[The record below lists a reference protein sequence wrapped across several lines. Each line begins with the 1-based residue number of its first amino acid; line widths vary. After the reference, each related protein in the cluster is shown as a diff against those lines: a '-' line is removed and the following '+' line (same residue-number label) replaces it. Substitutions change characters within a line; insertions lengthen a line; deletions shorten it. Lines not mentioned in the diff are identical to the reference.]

1 MAGNIKG
8 ITVEI
13 GGDTVGLQNALR
25 DVNNKSKDLQSELK
39 SVERLLKFDPGNTE
53 LIAQRQQILAEQV
66 ANTTEKLDRLRA
78 AQNQVEEQFQR
89 GDIGADQYRAFQRE
103 IVATEGQLNG
113 LRRRLS
119 QVGDNTSINEV
130 TQDMQHLSS
139 DTEEAQ
145 GSVKELGGE
154 LAGLAG
160 GLAAGLGIKEV
171 IEKALDTSSLNT
183 KIDISF
189 QVPEESMQS
198 VKNALSSVEV
208 YGVDAEAALEGVR
221 RQWAL
226 NIDKTDEQNTA
237 IIKSAGAISAAY
249 GEIDFNELI
258 QESNEM
264 AGSMGMSQ
272 EEALG
277 MTNTLLKMGFPPD
290 QLDII
295 TEYGSQLSR
304 AGYSAQEIQGIMAA
318 GVQTGTWNIDVLLD
332 GLKEGR
338 IVVSEFGT
346 GVDDATKDI
355 IAGTDIS
362 AKQLEEWGK
371 AVSAGGEG
379 GKKAMSEVAQAV
391 AGIDDKTKQN
401 QVGVKIFGTLWE
413 ENGTKIT
420 DTLINADTWTGNLK
434 TNQDL
439 LNDSVKALD
448 TDPQVQLNTALSNM
462 NTELTPLL
470 TSVADFVAK
479 VAEWVA
485 ENPKLAATIT
495 TIVTV
500 IGILVGIGTALA
512 GVMGMLATAS
522 IALNIGMLPLTLII
536 LGIMAAI
543 AALIAIGILLY
554 KNWDTIKAKAGEL
567 GKSVKEKFT
576 DIKEGITGA
585 IKEAVSFVGDQ
596 VDKIKGFFSGLNL
609 KLPHIKLPHFSLNG
623 SFSLKPPS
631 VPKLAVDWYK
641 NGGVFPANSPR
652 LVGMGDA
659 SVPEAAIPLSDT
671 VLGKIA
677 GMIEDRMDGGQGI
690 VIQQMIVREEA
701 DIQKIARELYNLTKS
716 NARGKGVIMT

>member
-119 QVGDNTSINEV
+119 QVGDNTSITEV
-130 TQDMQHLSS
+130 SQDMQHLSN

-160 GLAAGLGIKEV
+160 GLTAGLGIKEV
-171 IEKALDTSSLNT
+171 IEQALDTSSLNT
-183 KIDISF
+183 KIDITF
-189 QVPEESMQS
+189 DVPEESKES
-198 VKNALSSVEV
+198 IREAVRGIEA
-208 YGVDAEAALEGVR
+208 YGVDGEAALEGVR

-226 NIDKTDEQNTA
+226 NKTASNEVNSF
-237 IIKSAGAISAAY
+237 IVKGAGAIAQSFA
-249 GEIDFNELI
+249 GVDFTELI
-258 QESNEM
+258 QETNEVASGLGTSNEN
-264 AGSMGMSQ
+264 
-272 EEALG
+272 ALALF
-277 MTNTLLKMGFPPD
+277 NALLKAGFPPE
-290 QLDII
+290 QLD
-295 TEYGSQLSR
+295 TVSEYGTQMKL
-304 AGYSAQEIQGIMAA
+304 AGFNLQEIQSIFEAGIN
-318 GVQTGTWNIDVLLD
+318 TKTWNIDNLND
-332 GLKEGR
+332 GVKEARLTMAG
-338 IVVSEFGT
+338 FGLE
-346 GVDDATKDI
+346 VDENLGKLI
-355 IAGTDIS
+355 EKAGGS
-362 AKQLEEWGK
+362 AKQFQDWGK
-371 AVSAGGEG
+371 AVAGGGEAG
-379 GKKAMSEVAQAV
+379 SQAMSDVVTWLETIDNKELKNELATKVFGTKWEDQGDNMIAV
-391 AGIDDKTKQN
+391 FKGLGDAVDKTN
-401 QVGVKIFGTLWE
+401 ENTNGLYNTMGTL
-413 ENGTKIT
+413 
-420 DTLINADTWTGNLK
+420 NADPAVQLQQAWTNLK
-434 TNQDL
+434 
-439 LNDSVKALD
+439 
-448 TDPQVQLNTALSNM
+448 
-462 NTELTPLL
+462 TELTPLL
-470 TSVADFVAK
+470 TQIAEFVAK
-479 VAEWVA
+479 IAEWAAANPTLTATLVA
-485 ENPKLAATIT
+485 
-495 TIVTV
+495 IVTV
-500 IGILVGIGTALA
+500 IGILVGIGMALV
-512 GVMGMLATAS
+512 GVMGALSVAS

-543 AALIAIGILLY
+543 AALISIGILLY

-585 IKEAVSFVGDQ
+585 IKEAVSYVGDQ